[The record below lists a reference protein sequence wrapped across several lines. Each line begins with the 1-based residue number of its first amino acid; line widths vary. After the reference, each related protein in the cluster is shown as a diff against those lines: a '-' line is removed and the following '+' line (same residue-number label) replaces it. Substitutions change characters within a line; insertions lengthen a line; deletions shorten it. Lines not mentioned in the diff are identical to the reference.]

1 MSKFEL
7 PKEPRFYNWESPIT
21 KIMGEIQNQIVKQD
35 EENCTF
41 AIEQSIGYSV
51 DKNELIKAL
60 NYDREQYDKGY
71 RDGVKETF
79 KAELEEIKAEIDN
92 IRDVEVTD
100 GNIYVNEVN
109 VLEILDNHINK
120 ADCDNDC
127 EHCEWVECPK
137 D

>member
-79 KAELEEIKAEIDN
+79 KAELEKIKAEIK
-92 IRDVEVTD
+92 EVQSFSFRTR
-100 GNIYVNEVN
+100 GECEGLKIA
-109 VLEILDNHINK
+109 LEILDKRIK
-120 ADCDNDC
+120 EIDN
-127 EHCEWVECPK
+127 V
-137 D
+137 